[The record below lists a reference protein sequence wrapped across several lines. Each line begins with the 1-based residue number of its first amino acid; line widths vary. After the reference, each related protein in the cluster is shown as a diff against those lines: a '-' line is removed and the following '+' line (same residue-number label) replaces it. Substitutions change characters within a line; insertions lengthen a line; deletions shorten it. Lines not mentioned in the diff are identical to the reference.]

1 MDTENKVWAIFLRKS
16 AENLSGGFLLFPP
29 FTYLRR
35 GHRRL
40 RTHCLCLLRG
50 HFSSHGWHPL
60 NSTALALCAE
70 VPCRLQTGHRKPSKS
85 ELNTVVPLANFSNP
99 CVSFLT
105 FAVPR
110 YYCGELSDPRPTS
123 LSTYC
128 VCSADYCDAY
138 LTHDSVRRQK
148 LMQLRSEWKF
158 LSTLNSPQ
166 FESSMMQVTS
176 TR

>member
-1 MDTENKVWAIFLRKS
+1 MDKRYRKYSLSNFFADSYYFRLSLTFVEDIDFRARIACAHSGVILAPTVDIRLILRHWHFVRRSLVDFKPAIESLRKVNS
-16 AENLSGGFLLFPP
+16 VLSSPLL
-29 FTYLRR
+29 TSLTR
-35 GHRRL
+35 
-40 RTHCLCLLRG
+40 
-50 HFSSHGWHPL
+50 
-60 NSTALALCAE
+60 
-70 VPCRLQTGHRKPSKS
+70 
-85 ELNTVVPLANFSNP
+85 
-99 CVSFLT
+99 VSFLT

-123 LSTYC
+123 LSPYC

-176 TR
+176 TK